1 METLGDGKPQMWIE
15 KIHFCINVE
24 FCITAKKETS
34 TIFHPEFPSKVLINI
49 LVTIRRVTHITGTTR
64 ECKTRKE
71 NLQGLRP
78 DRPLCFKID
87 RR

>member
-49 LVTIRRVTHITGTTR
+49 LVTIRPRHTHHRYHTR
-64 ECKTRKE
+64 MQNTKRK
-71 NLQGLRP
+71 LARFMSGPSLM
-78 DRPLCFKID
+78 F
-87 RR
+87 